1 MLITLLGYTFG
12 YCQIF
17 PKVITTSPN
26 NCGETSLVVFLN
38 FKWIIKMAVSINITK
53 RNRKRKLSSGEV
65 VIQPRFVLNW
75 RDPHTDSREQRFF
88 ERLKDAQEKRA
99 ELMAAYDRNN
109 YSATRPN
116 LTVADAVKAWLDTK
130 KGTIRE
136 NTFRNYEYQALYV
149 IGPLPT
155 KDARRTNM
163 YSGTG
168 KKPNANT
175 FELLGHI
182 KAQVL
187 TTRDIRTWH
196 KLISEEVSVYTANK
210 AMMILKAALA
220 LAAEDHEF
228 RPPAMPTGLQ
238 RRRDKERKKV
248 LSPDQISLVLAA
260 AKNDLEK
267 GIYFAAPFLMGT
279 RPSEQLGLLWDE
291 VDFDA
296 NVIRI
301 SRIQMM
307 DGSLAE
313 VTKTNAGRREIPMSS
328 QLREM
333 LLGWRLRCP
342 RNNGKLE
349 RVFPALGHI
358 QKWPLPRRGGG
369 GPLIINNFRTRFWA
383 PALKAL
389 GLPAV
394 SPHSARHSF
403 ISTLQAQGVEVGLV
417 AKIVGHK
424 NAVVT
429 LSHYTHA
436 MRGGN
441 EAIQLLDR
449 AFSYNA

>member
-1 MLITLLGYTFG
+1 M
-12 YCQIF
+12 
-17 PKVITTSPN
+17 
-26 NCGETSLVVFLN
+26 
-38 FKWIIKMAVSINITK
+38 
-53 RNRKRKLSSGEV
+53 
-65 VIQPRFVLNW
+65 LNW
-75 RDPHTDSREQRFF
+75 RDSRTDSREQRFF

-109 YSATRPN
+109 YSATQPN
-116 LTVADAVKAWLDTK
+116 LTVADAVKAWLETK

-136 NTFRNYEYQALYV
+136 NTFRNYEYRALYV

-168 KKPNANT
+168 MQLKANT
-175 FELLGHI
+175 FELLGYI

-220 LAAEDHEF
+220 LAVEDHEF

-301 SRIQMM
+301 SCIQMT

-313 VTKTNAGRREIPMSS
+313 VTKTD
-328 QLREM
+328 
-333 LLGWRLRCP
+333 W
-342 RNNGKLE
+342 
-349 RVFPALGHI
+349 PA
-358 QKWPLPRRGGG
+358 P
-369 GPLIINNFRTRFWA
+369 
-383 PALKAL
+383 
-389 GLPAV
+389 
-394 SPHSARHSF
+394 
-403 ISTLQAQGVEVGLV
+403 
-417 AKIVGHK
+417 
-424 NAVVT
+424 
-429 LSHYTHA
+429 
-436 MRGGN
+436 
-441 EAIQLLDR
+441 
-449 AFSYNA
+449 